1 VVFPEK
7 ISFDDQH
14 EAAWLP
20 VGNEAQLPEALQALG
35 LNPPRSVVVL
45 VGGASGLQKE
55 HATIITRATAMMAQL
70 ADLTESAIIDGGTQ
84 AGVMAWMGQAR
95 AQAGYRFPL
104 IGVAAEGVVT
114 WPGGPEENVRTQ
126 LEPNHTH
133 FILVSGNHWGDESP
147 WIAKIATQLAGA
159 LPSVT
164 ILINGGEI
172 SRHDVKNSLAAGRPV
187 IILKGTGR
195 LADELAS
202 QPPQPLM
209 TVIAAADLPALAAQL
224 RAILT
229 KQSIAK

>member
-1 VVFPEK
+1 VFPGK
-7 ISFDDQH
+7 ISFSDQH
-14 EAAWLP
+14 EAAWLR
-20 VGNEAQLPEALQALG
+20 VNNEAELPEALQLLG

-55 HATIITRATAMMAQL
+55 HASIITRATAMMAQL
-70 ADLTESAIIDGGTQ
+70 ADITGSAIIDGGTQ

-133 FILVSGNHWGDESP
+133 FILVAGNRWGDESP
-147 WIAKIATQLAGA
+147 WIARIATQLAGA

-172 SRHDVKNSLAAGRPV
+172 SRHDVKNSLAASRPV

-202 QPPQPLM
+202 QPLQPLM
-209 TVIAAADLPALAAQL
+209 TVIAAADLPALADHL
-224 RAILT
+224 RTILT
-229 KQSIAK
+229 KR

>member
-1 VVFPEK
+1 VFPEK
-7 ISFDDQH
+7 ISFSDQH
-14 EAAWLP
+14 EASWLR
-20 VGNEAQLPEALQALG
+20 VGNEAELPEALLALG

-45 VGGASGLQKE
+45 IGGASGLQKE

-70 ADLTESAIIDGGTQ
+70 ADLTGSAIIDGGTQ
-84 AGVMAWMGQAR
+84 SGVMAWMGQAR
-95 AQAGYRFPL
+95 AQAGYSFPL

-114 WPGGPEENVRTQ
+114 WPGGPEENVRTH

-133 FILVSGNHWGDESP
+133 FILVSGNRWGDESP

-187 IILKGTGR
+187 IILQGTGR
-195 LADELAS
+195 LADELAN
-202 QPPQPLM
+202 QPLQPLM
-209 TVIAAADLPALAAQL
+209 TVIAAADLAALAAQL

-229 KQSIAK
+229 KPLIAK